1 MLYTG
6 SYRRFPIIRSTMN
19 DDENNLFEQEMAG
32 VKPLRKPGRVAL
44 KRDSLDQD
52 SARARREAAAAEQ
65 GPDNPLRDEGVDP
78 LDPWYVL
85 DFKRPGV
92 QNGVFRKL
100 KQGRYEAEAR
110 LVLRRMTVARARQE
124 LLEFIQQASELG
136 LRSVIV
142 VHGKGENTN
151 DEGRRQASIIKG
163 FVNHWLQELDAV
175 QAFHSAQPR
184 HGGTGAAYVLL
195 RKGEEAKQRNR
206 EKFRGE
212 KKY

>member
-1 MLYTG
+1 M
-6 SYRRFPIIRSTMN
+6 SE
-19 DDENNLFEQEMAG
+19 DEEFLFRQEMKG
-32 VKPLRKPGRVAL
+32 VKPIKKPARVAL
-44 KRDSLDQD
+44 KRDGPDEH
-52 SARARREAAAAEQ
+52 SARARREAAAAEA
-65 GPDNPLRDEGVDP
+65 GPANPLADDGVEP

-85 DFKRPGV
+85 EFKRPGV

-110 LVLRRMTVARARQE
+110 LVLRRMTVAKARKE
-124 LLEFIQQASELG
+124 LYEFIQQASELG
-136 LRSVIV
+136 LRSVII

-151 DEGRRQASIIKG
+151 EEGRRQASIIKG
-163 FVNHWLQELDAV
+163 YVNHWLQELDAV

>member
-1 MLYTG
+1 
-6 SYRRFPIIRSTMN
+6 MN
-19 DDENNLFEQEMAG
+19 DDENNLFQQEMAG
-32 VKPLRKPGRVAL
+32 VKPLKTAGRVAL

-52 SARARREAAAAEQ
+52 SARLRREAAAAEQ
-65 GPDNPLRDEGVDP
+65 DPGNPLKDEGIEP

-110 LVLRRMTVARARQE
+110 LVLRRMTVARARKE
-124 LLEFIQQASELG
+124 LYEFIQQASELG

-151 DEGRRQASIIKG
+151 EEGRRQASIIKG

-175 QAFHSAQPR
+175 QAYHSAQPR